1 LPRRLDRIADTVEH
15 GELTARVSLFAD
27 PRDRRLVVGLVQQAL
42 LTVLAATSGVMA
54 AVLLASGGG
63 PQLAPPLTL
72 FQVFGYCL
80 LVVGVVLALR
90 VLILIF
96 QRE

>member
-15 GELTARVSLFAD
+15 GELTGRVSCS
-27 PRDRRLVVGLVQQAL
+27 PTR
-42 LTVLAATSGVMA
+42 
-54 AVLLASGGG
+54 VLLASGGG
-63 PQLAPPLTL
+63 PQLPPTLTL